1 MSFGKTVLRPCSES
15 NKERTLHSRGG
26 SWSKILRTNQGL
38 EGLIEFALLIRVQR
52 KSRRVMTDPNQK
64 PPSPAVSAAIVLGM
78 VMMVAVPAAIT
89 LRSVRSPATLVATSP
104 NPSPYGYTWSLLLFV
119 VPILVILLWF
129 LPSEGLDIPQRAFWR
144 TIVILVPLGWL
155 LDFLFAQYFFSFP
168 NSQATLEIHAWALG
182 RPVPIEEYVF
192 YLTGFVAV
200 LLLYVWLG
208 EYWLAAYS
216 VPDYPGEARKI
227 IRLLRFHPT
236 SLILGAV
243 LIGAAWFYKKRFA
256 PIGAHDGFP
265 GYFAFLVA
273 GALVPSVSF
282 FPVARRFI
290 NWRAFSLTAFFMLL
304 ISLLWEVT
312 LALPYGWWKFRHR
325 QMIGIFIGPWNE
337 LPIEEVCL
345 WMAVTY
351 ATAIVFEIVKLWQAS
366 GRTMKEAL
374 VGSKVAPVPT
384 K

>member
-1 MSFGKTVLRPCSES
+1 MPYP
-15 NKERTLHSRGG
+15 HP
-26 SWSKILRTNQGL
+26 Q
-38 EGLIEFALLIRVQR
+38 
-52 KSRRVMTDPNQK
+52 KS
-64 PPSPAVSAAIVLGM
+64 PSPALAAGIVLGM
-78 VMMVAVPAAIT
+78 LMMVAVPAAIT
-89 LRSVRSPATLVATSP
+89 LYTVRSPATLVATSS

-129 LPSEGLDIPQRAFWR
+129 LPSEGLEIPQRAFRR

-155 LDFLFAQYFFSFP
+155 LDFLFAQYFFCFP
-168 NSQATLEIHAWALG
+168 NPRATLGIHAWALG

-216 VPDYPGEARKI
+216 VSDYPGEARKI
-227 IRLLRFHPT
+227 IRLLHFHPT
-236 SLILGAV
+236 SMIVGAV
-243 LIGAAWFYKKRFA
+243 LIGAAWIYKRHWA
-256 PIGAHDGFP
+256 PISAHDGFP
-265 GYFAFLVA
+265 GYFTFLVA

-290 NWRAFSLTAFFMLL
+290 NWRAFSLTAFFLLL

-312 LALPYGWWKFRHR
+312 LALPYGWWNFQHR
-325 QMIGIFIGPWNE
+325 QMIGLFVGAWND
-337 LPIEEVCL
+337 LPIEEVCV
-345 WMAVTY
+345 WVAVTY

-366 GRTMKEAL
+366 GRTLKEAL
-374 VGSKVAPVPT
+374 LGSKVAPVT
-384 K
+384 RL